1 MWGIRRH
8 LERLGR
14 PTRSVFLGAPY
25 QSAETYAGPLARAMR
40 DLMLQFSREGFDV
53 VAHSMGGLV
62 SRNFVLKT
70 LKNPND
76 HCVEKY
82 ITISTPWNGHS
93 MAEKGVDHLSTPV
106 PSWIDMVPGSPYI
119 KDLFAEQLKPKVE
132 YYLVFGYLDD
142 SGDDGTVAITSQL
155 VLPAQQDAVLVRGF
169 NMGHVPILSSPDLLQ
184 FVEEVLDDKN
194 ETESPVKTS
203 KKQKRQKRQ

>member
-1 MWGIRRH
+1 VR
-8 LERLGR
+8 LERAGR
-14 PTRSVFLGAPY
+14 FLANVVQDIRGIY
-25 QSAETYAGPLARAMR
+25 GVDKIY
-40 DLMLQFSREGFDV
+40 V

-62 SRNFVLKT
+62 SRNFVLRT
-70 LKNPND
+70 LENPKD

-93 MAEKGVDHLSTPV
+93 MAEKGVDYVSTPV
-106 PSWIDMVPGSPYI
+106 PSWNDMVPGSPYI
-119 KDLFAEQLKPKVE
+119 KDLFTRQLKSKVA
-132 YYLVFGYLDD
+132 YYLVFGYLAD

-184 FVEEVLDDKN
+184 FVEEVLADAEN
-194 ETESPVKTS
+194 ETETPVKES
-203 KKQKRQKRQ
+203 KK